1 MAELNPTAAVEV
13 GEVVVVARRNHR
25 EGAWRRL

>member
-1 MAELNPTAAVEV
+1 VAAAVEV
-13 GEVVVVARRNHR
+13 GAMVAVARRNHH